1 MPILRG
7 IFPPLPTSFDS
18 DEALTTDK
26 MMDNIKH
33 LSQYNLSG
41 FLVLGSNGELMHLS
55 DYEKEKVYVE
65 TREAI
70 ASDKIMLAGTGCTS
84 TKQTIELTQKAAK
97 AGADVA
103 LVLNPSYYKG
113 LMTKNALKAHYFAV
127 ADASDI
133 PVVIYNMPAN
143 TGLDM
148 DADTIISLS
157 EHQNIIGIK
166 DSGGNIAKMGEI
178 RAYARS
184 DFQLLAG
191 SAGFLLPALSVGA
204 VGGVLA
210 LANIAPQYCIDIFQY
225 FMDGKM
231 DDARRKQLK
240 IIKINNFVTRQYGV
254 PALKE
259 AMNQLGLYGGPSRRP
274 LLPLEDSIKNQLR
287 NLIKDWNI

>member
-1 MPILRG
+1 
-7 IFPPLPTSFDS
+7 
-18 DEALTTDK
+18 
-26 MMDNIKH
+26 
-33 LSQYNLSG
+33 
-41 FLVLGSNGELMHLS
+41 
-55 DYEKEKVYVE
+55 
-65 TREAI
+65 
-70 ASDKIMLAGTGCTS
+70 
-84 TKQTIELTQKAAK
+84 
-97 AGADVA
+97 
-103 LVLNPSYYKG
+103 
-113 LMTKNALKAHYFAV
+113 MTKNALKAHYFAV